1 MDVAG
6 LALTLLLALPQQDP
20 SDKKV
25 NVKSAWYL
33 KAPSWRGDPIEKAQD
48 GDDVAI
54 LGVEGKY
61 SKVRVKRNNLTAYI
75 ESTSLI
81 APEKF
86 SRSAADEKEGGKLA
100 AQGLEG
106 QRGLNDDMEK
116 EYRSQGGPERDKSY
130 KDLDAW
136 MLRPA
141 FRADRAKLVA
151 RLKEFQQ
158 EGKLGEHS
166 PVK

>member
-6 LALTLLLALPQQDP
+6 LVLALFLALPQEDP
-20 SDKKV
+20 PDRRV
-25 NVKSAWYL
+25 NVKEAWYV
-33 KAPSWRGDPIEKAQD
+33 KAPNWRSEPVEKAQD
-48 GDDVAI
+48 GDKVTI

-61 SKVRVKRNNLTAYI
+61 CKVLIERTKVTAYI
-75 ESTSLI
+75 ESTALVV
-81 APEKF
+81 PQKF
-86 SRSAADEKEGGKLA
+86 VRSAADEKEGQKLA

-106 QRGLNDDMEK
+106 QKGLNSDVEK
-116 EYRSQGGPERDKSY
+116 EYRSQGGPERDQSF

-141 FRADRAKLVA
+141 YRGDRAALVA

-158 EGKLGEHS
+158 EGKLGDHS